1 MQRDGGNS
9 YQKRRLYQF
18 KRVYPA
24 KDIWN
29 KIHLAN
35 CSLTETQSSGQKV
48 VSPTSGKVFLKHLCN
63 QTAPIYASLSL
74 SAVFP
79 LERWKRPIV
88 CQFASGGGELTLQRG
103 GKHWFFSAVK
113 KTRGYKLMF
122 FSEVQLWIRWQDCLR
137 SLRLTEKSAGAP
149 DKDWQRLP

>member
-1 MQRDGGNS
+1 MMAIHIKRDDCINSKGFIQRRTFETK
-9 YQKRRLYQF
+9 Y
-18 KRVYPA
+18 
-24 KDIWN
+24 IWQT
-29 KIHLAN
+29 A
-35 CSLTETQSSGQKV
+35 
-48 VSPTSGKVFLKHLCN
+48 VSPKPNPVDKKLCLQLLARFSWN
-63 QTAPIYASLSL
+63 ICGTKPPPIYASLSL

-103 GKHWFFSAVK
+103 GKHWVFSAVK

-137 SLRLTEKSAGAP
+137 SLRLTEKSAGSP